1 MDTFITLLDLAN
13 GRPFKAEDDG
23 RARRAQLVVLS
34 LLTAVLASAV
44 WGLAAGS
51 KAPLLAVANLYK
63 VPMVVLL
70 SALCAVPGGLLAW
83 KLCSSPLRPS
93 ELLVSFATSIMSGT
107 LVMAV
112 LAPLIALYY
121 QTSAWMGPML
131 GLASTFTALTVA
143 TVTFLRG
150 VLRRAPP
157 KVSRGQ
163 VLFPALVFV
172 FLQIATLVQFIA
184 VASPILPENTVFDG
198 GIDQMV
204 GH

>member
-1 MDTFITLLDLAN
+1 
-13 GRPFKAEDDG
+13 
-23 RARRAQLVVLS
+23 
-34 LLTAVLASAV
+34 
-44 WGLAAGS
+44 
-51 KAPLLAVANLYK
+51 
-63 VPMVVLL
+63 MVVLL

-143 TVTFLRG
+143 TVTFLA
-150 VLRRAPP
+150 RRAAARSPR
-157 KVSRGQ
+157 SRGARCCFRRWSSSSSRWLRWCSSSRWPRPSCPRTRSSTAASIRWWATDML
-163 VLFPALVFV
+163 VAMLTLAL
-172 FLQIATLVQFIA
+172 LPGQIDAAHSEVTSQDHA
-184 VASPILPENTVFDG
+184 APRQSARC
-198 GIDQMV
+198 
-204 GH
+204 